1 LRGVSPP
8 RTRAPQSHACSMQSL
23 AIHFVGVQ
31 HVHAMYGSL
40 ALGVHLLCILF
51 SFNWSS
57 LSQRRIVLFG
67 SAKGVECGGRRLSAV
82 VGFSTP
88 ACAARAHLLKHTCSS
103 NYSSSR
109 ISRLYVSSTRCTYNY
124 CSLRISRLY
133 VSSTRCTDNYCS
145 LRISR
150 LYVSSTRCT
159 YNYCSLRISRLYVS
173 FTRCTGLATVDHLAI
188 QKSGGPAQPF
198 KASLSN
204 VCSTRCRDMVT
215 QHRSSAGSCST
226 SGTTGLG
233 FQPMT

>member
-1 LRGVSPP
+1 
-8 RTRAPQSHACSMQSL
+8 M
-23 AIHFVGVQ
+23 I
-31 HVHAMYGSL
+31 
-40 ALGVHLLCILF
+40 
-51 SFNWSS
+51 SFNWVS
-57 LSQRRIVLFG
+57 LSQRRVVLFG

-88 ACAARAHLLKHTCSS
+88 ACAARAHLLEHTCSS
-103 NYSSSR
+103 NYCSSRISRLYVSSNYCLPR

-124 CSLRISRLY
+124 SSLRISRLY
-133 VSSTRCTDNYCS
+133 VSSTRCTGLATSNTPVLSTTAHLAYH
-145 LRISR
+145 
-150 LYVSSTRCT
+150 VSTSHPQ
-159 YNYCSLRISRLYVS
+159 L
-173 FTRCTGLATVDHLAI
+173 RCTGLATADHLAI

-204 VCSTRCRDMVT
+204 VCSTQCRDMVT

>member
-1 LRGVSPP
+1 
-8 RTRAPQSHACSMQSL
+8 M
-23 AIHFVGVQ
+23 I
-31 HVHAMYGSL
+31 
-40 ALGVHLLCILF
+40 
-51 SFNWSS
+51 SFNWLS
-57 LSQRRIVLFG
+57 LSQRRVIFFG
-67 SAKGVECGGRRLSAV
+67 SAKGVEGGGRRLSAV

-103 NYSSSR
+103 NYSSS
-109 ISRLYVSSTRCTYNY
+109 
-124 CSLRISRLY
+124 
-133 VSSTRCTDNYCS
+133 
-145 LRISR
+145 RISR